1 MMTAQPVF
9 LFKPELLF
17 YFSKGMSK
25 SRGDVFSPRR
35 TVQSHLANQVCLF
48 RQGHTVVAEDT
59 QTCPWQQMD
68 GKEESGKMAGTCL
81 RLQKEQDSPIHF
93 SFAGPKPSL
102 LITSPLATV
111 MQVHSL
117 ASSSSDSDQITFLPF
132 PITRGGSQ
140 GPVSPQC
147 AEEWDEAGGDTSF
160 RDLAM
165 RNDSPQVQEKTQAQE
180 ENY

>member
-1 MMTAQPVF
+1 
-9 LFKPELLF
+9 
-17 YFSKGMSK
+17 
-25 SRGDVFSPRR
+25 
-35 TVQSHLANQVCLF
+35 
-48 RQGHTVVAEDT
+48 
-59 QTCPWQQMD
+59 
-68 GKEESGKMAGTCL
+68 MAGTCL

-117 ASSSSDSDQITFLPF
+117 ASSPSDSARIRFLSF
-132 PITRGGSQ
+132 PIPRGGSQ

-147 AEEWDEAGGDTSF
+147 AEEWDKAGGDTSF

-165 RNDSPQVQEKTQAQE
+165 RNDSHPHFTGPGENSSPRGELIVQDLGNIIFPFITKQLVTWAAKCEMPWT
-180 ENY
+180 